1 MSHRH
6 LFSTMNLLRRS
17 ILVGV
22 STLSACVAS
31 EVRAADTFS
40 FVEPTEVCFGKSSA
54 VPLPEW
60 VRHTTIYEVN
70 VRQYSREGTFAAI
83 EADLPRIRDLGVGTL
98 WFMPIHPIG
107 EENRKGTRGSY
118 YAVRDYGAVNPEF
131 GTAADFRRLVQKAHA
146 LGLRVILDWV
156 ANHTAW
162 DHVWMKTHPEY
173 YWRDRD
179 GRPVPP
185 LGFDWTDVVQL
196 DFRNRDLWRAQ
207 IGALTTWIRE
217 FDVDGFRFDYAT
229 GVPTAF
235 WDEMSAQLRA
245 MRPDV
250 FLLAEAQVP
259 QHQLR
264 AFHAS
269 YSFDMM
275 HATNAIAQGREPAGH
290 IDDVLAQYQVHFPR
304 GAVFMHYTTNH
315 DENSWQGTVF
325 ERLGGGVRAFAV
337 VSFMLDGVPLIY
349 NGQEAGL
356 DKRLEFFERDPIA
369 WRAHP
374 LAEFYRTLTAL
385 RRDHP
390 ALATGAAFERI
401 PTTKNGAIYGLVREA
416 GGRRVAALVNLT
428 ARDVAFDAAHPALA
442 GTWREAFRGDRIE
455 STGTLRL
462 QLRSWEY
469 RVLVSG
475 P

>member
-1 MSHRH
+1 
-6 LFSTMNLLRRS
+6 MNSLRRS
-17 ILVGV
+17 VLLV
-22 STLSACVAS
+22 SAIASCV
-31 EVRAADTFS
+31 VLPLRAAETFT

-54 VPLPEW
+54 VPLPTW
-60 VRHTTIYEVN
+60 ARNTTIYEVN
-70 VRQYSREGTFAAI
+70 VRQYSKDSSFAAV

-107 EENRKGTRGSY
+107 EKNRKGPLGSY
-118 YAVRDYGAVNPEF
+118 YAARDYLAVNPEF
-131 GTAADFRRLVQKAHA
+131 GTAEDFRRLVKKAHG

-162 DHVWMKTHPEY
+162 DHVWMQQHPEY
-173 YWRDRD
+173 FWRDRD
-179 GRPVPP
+179 GQPVPP

-196 DFRNRDLWRAQ
+196 DYRNRDVWRAQ
-207 IGALTTWIRE
+207 IDTLSFWVRE

-235 WDEMSAQLRA
+235 WNEMSEKMRA
-245 MRPDV
+245 LRPDI

-275 HATNAIAQGREPAGH
+275 HAYNAIAQGREAASH
-290 IDDVLAQYQVHFPR
+290 IDDVLAQYRVQFP
-304 GAVFMHYTTNH
+304 GGSVFMHYTTNH
-315 DENSWQGTVF
+315 DENSWQGTVG

-337 VSFMLDGVPLIY
+337 VSFMLDGIPLIY
-349 NGQEAGL
+349 NGEEAGQ
-356 DKRLEFFERDPIA
+356 DKRLKFFERDPIV
-369 WRAHP
+369 WQAHP
-374 LAEFYRTLTAL
+374 LAPFYRTLTGL

-390 ALATGAAFERI
+390 ALATGATFVRV
-401 PTTKNGAIYGLVREA
+401 PTTKNTAVYALVREA
-416 GGRRVAALVNLT
+416 GGRKVAAFANLT
-428 ARDVAFDAAHPALA
+428 ARDVKCDAAHDLLA
-442 GTWREAFRGDRIE
+442 GRWQEAFSGEKVTSAGALNLD
-455 STGTLRL
+455 
-462 QLRSWEY
+462 LRSWEY
-469 RVLVSG
+469 RVFVSQ